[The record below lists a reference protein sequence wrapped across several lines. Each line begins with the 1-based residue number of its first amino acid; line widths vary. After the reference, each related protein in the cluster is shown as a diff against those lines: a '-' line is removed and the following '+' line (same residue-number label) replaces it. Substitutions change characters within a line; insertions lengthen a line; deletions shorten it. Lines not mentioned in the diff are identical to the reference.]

1 MNFRVARYVHAEL
14 DEGWRGWVLAG
25 VEGLRSGSQITNVQ
39 LDRDGWSAAWKA
51 ADIGNAVSEPEHI
64 LKTSAEKTVSR
75 LSLPLPQ
82 GPVEVICKHVHP
94 RGFWGRL
101 LSRIFDSKERAGF
114 ERGNHLLDAGLRTP
128 LPLASLQRTGGGLGR
143 EVATITEAVIG
154 AVDLDRA
161 ATVEITRLNSVER
174 HRAKRDISRSL
185 VEMLAGLQK
194 LDWHHRDMKATNI
207 LVTGLIDRSDPVEAV
222 LVDLDA
228 LRRRR
233 WFSGKQQWQPLMR
246 LNASLGKH
254 RAVTNTD
261 RLRVLRGYLEAVG
274 QGSGA
279 AKGYWRI
286 LEVWSRRYLRGQ
298 LRRSRSK
305 YRRYTRDD

>member
-14 DEGWRGWVLAG
+14 DGGWRGWVLAG
-25 VEGLRSGSQITNVQ
+25 VKDLRGNSQITNVQ
-39 LDRDGWSAAWKA
+39 LDGDAWSAAWKA
-51 ADIGNAVSEPEHI
+51 ADIGNAVSEPEHV

-82 GPVEVICKHVHP
+82 GPVEVICKHAHP
-94 RGFWGRL
+94 SGFWGRL
-101 LSRIFDSKERAGF
+101 FSHVFGSKERAGF
-114 ERGNHLLDAGLRTP
+114 ERGNRLLDAGLRTP
-128 LPLASLQRTGGGLGR
+128 LPLASLQRTGRGHGR

-161 ATVEITRLNSVER
+161 ATVEIKRLNSAEQY
-174 HRAKRDISRSL
+174 RAKRDISRSL
-185 VEMLAGLQK
+185 VELLAGLQR

-246 LNASLGKH
+246 LNVSLEKH
-254 RAVTNTD
+254 RAVSNTD
-261 RLRVLRGYLEAVG
+261 RLRFLYGYLEAAG
-274 QGSGA
+274 QGRDT

-286 LEVWSRRYLRGQ
+286 LEAWSRRYSRGQ
-298 LRRSRSK
+298 LRRSRRK